1 MTIFDFF
8 EFLKRKRS
16 WTILIVVL
24 LFSFSAEAQT
34 TLYTYQSGAW
44 NNIDVWTTDPGGTT
58 LVGSRI
64 PGNGDAVVVLPSRTL
79 TLAADITNT
88 GLSITI
94 REGAVLDASSFR
106 FTSVL
111 TSLAGNGT
119 YRLKSA
125 GFPTATANSFT
136 GTGGGTAE
144 YYNDADFTL
153 PVAQI
158 SYNNLVI
165 NCPGYTATQ
174 LNNLLLNGNLEVKG
188 GTFRINDATAA
199 RRTLTVNK
207 SILVDN
213 GASITVGTGR
223 TSSTTDPRL
232 AGAGGTSP
240 FLNYY
245 IGESHR
251 IEIYGDFTN
260 NGTVRFTNQPFPV
273 FNTFPSNGFASVFFR
288 GGADNAITCNGTTD
302 FYNLIVDK
310 GTDQTF
316 TLSVNSAG
324 YDKFRLFGANVAV
337 ESASADASN
346 PDIRKALWIRNGT
359 LRLNGYTFIPSLV
372 EGASSSGGDFFIPG
386 NGALLMSGPDVVVM
400 GTIDDYSVVN
410 LAYSVSG
417 GTGAVNGVTTEPS
430 SGFSSLSLYGRL
442 QVNEGKLYIGEIG
455 RIIYYGTSSAQFII
469 NGGTIDIK
477 QFQSV
482 SGGGKT
488 AFWQTEGDLILRGR
502 FKRFLQYGS
511 ISALIASIG
520 DPARLN
526 TARATSGS
534 GNTLGT
540 DPAVG
545 TLNIDQ
551 DANIF
556 HMEGGR
562 ISIYDATGS
571 TGIPKALEINSD
583 PANVNVTGGSITVY
597 MTAGSV
603 LADAQYGIASK
614 APLYNLTIARNSGT
628 QSVVLVSIPAKFGVT
643 ALATPS
649 LKVLNDLTLTNISAS
664 PNAILTASGFDV
676 KSGGNFN
683 IQPNA
688 VYTPGTNRTVLN
700 GTGNQSFVNSGTIT
714 GGLHCFVID
723 KNFGTATLAS
733 NIIVSDS
740 LVINSGTLND
750 GGYTLQVAGNIYN
763 AGIHTGTGKI
773 ELNGTTVQ
781 NISSSPNGISTLGNL
796 EITNVNGAE
805 GATVASLQCN
815 LSVNSLTLT
824 SNRVLFIGSYMLT
837 VGTGG
842 ISTGLA
848 YSVTRMIRTN
858 GFSSDGGL
866 KRDVD
871 NSYNGQAVLFPVGCP
886 GGVRAAAVSYFPGRM
901 YPGTVT
907 TAGYFTVVPVSGY
920 HPSCEVLNQGSA
932 LDFYW
937 KTKSSFLE
945 TSGTVRL
952 EFDYRIDISNSY
964 NDPYYLLSGT
974 NAWVTLA
981 GTNNSPTLKFPNVIE
996 AGEFTAGKVKTFR
1009 NPTTYYS
1016 RQSGA
1021 WNAQS
1026 SNAYS
1031 TWSFAGHT
1039 GAAVP
1044 LTMGLPQIYDNVIIG
1059 GVPGS
1064 RNDSVTV
1071 TTNNI
1076 TAAII
1081 TIKGSYTGNSRSPV
1095 LNIQSTTGHT
1105 IDIVR
1110 GAGKFCTST
1119 AAIPSS
1125 PTDYG
1130 DFLQNDT
1137 AVFHFY
1143 GASYTLPA
1151 SIATYPNLLITGG
1164 NAKYLAGNV
1173 VVRRNLLI
1181 ADEDNPDNT
1190 LSLNGSSGDLTVYGD
1205 IKMRNGGKLLVPA
1218 SPSSRNI
1225 NIYGNIDFKYGN
1237 TSNVNSIE
1245 AVAGAGNVHRLNFY
1259 GSRIYSGS
1267 SNIAFNTATNKIDLY
1282 LKGAGSLIITNGSGT
1297 FSLNR
1302 LFIQKDIIGDT
1313 VYFKNNF
1320 TLNEADN
1327 STASRSL
1334 NLAAGTLILS
1344 DEANVSPST
1353 INLNLTS
1360 GGTNPFVINSSS
1372 RLILRNGSKINITGN
1387 TSGSAIRLDGLL
1399 QAEGAS
1405 QINLADGTAANTGY
1419 IEYSGSGN
1427 AAIFLSGSSVFKA
1440 SQVRRSLVLTT
1451 GLLNYSQNGSSS
1463 ATFYGNGADPV
1474 RAKLEV
1480 TGTGS
1485 SFQMSETSSMSFVN
1499 GGGTTFGDL
1508 YLRPGNSS
1516 VTGGDIIF
1524 GNGVTGQVYKMDSAV
1539 PLNNLSLNAANEVQ
1553 FMVNPLV
1560 LYGSL
1565 NLANA
1570 TSTFTTNSLNL
1581 TIGKNFTNNG
1591 IFNAGTGTTIFNG
1604 SAQIISGTSDPLFHN
1619 LTVSPTVKLSMLR
1632 DITVN
1637 NTLNITSGILEANTY
1652 RLAVKGNIVNNGS
1665 YTNSPAPAT
1674 ARLYISGTSVQ
1685 HIAGT
1690 GSFGRMELDNP
1701 AGAKLDN
1708 NLALS
1713 EELKLVNGIL
1723 DINQYNLT
1731 LGTNSFITGGIPGNT
1746 RMIMSDGVYSNGG
1759 ITKYFAAG
1767 YTGTFTYPVGV
1778 AGKYTPAILTVN
1790 TTGAGFVRMNI
1801 INDGHPATLNPYNV
1815 LKFYWEAESGI
1826 SGFDGSLTF
1835 NYSSADVT
1843 GDESLYVAGR
1853 LLIPPG
1859 TGWSKAASGSSTDNV
1874 DEAAHRVLFN
1884 FPAGTT
1890 NLGGQYTAGYSSD
1903 LPNTI
1908 PVYTSN
1914 TSLGDWDSPSSW
1926 TPAAPAGGPNG
1937 FAVII
1942 NAGHTIRT
1950 NGNKR
1955 FSFKTTINGTLDVST
1970 SYGHNLGTVDGTGTL
1985 ALQQANLPAG
1995 DFSSFLVCSGGTLE
2009 YGGSGT
2015 YTLVA
2020 DRIDTVRNI
2029 RFTGTGTRILPDKD
2043 LVICN
2048 QLDINGPILDN
2059 HFNRN
2064 LTIGGSFNLLTGSF
2078 LSGTGAGAT
2087 VTFRG
2092 TVPQTVSGFRSANPL
2107 NNLEINNSAG
2117 LTLNSAIMMKGNLLL
2132 TNGVI
2137 NTTADSLL
2145 KMISQPSTASA
2156 GSSSSFV
2163 NGPMSKNQL
2172 GGIDFTFPVGKAG
2185 RSGKLTLI
2193 NPQTGVWEAEYYNS
2207 PYPDA
2212 SVAGTLVRASGTE
2225 YWRVNSPAN
2234 GKTATI
2240 KLRWNNLSDITPV
2253 TTSEGISDIR
2263 VAEYDGADWREKPS
2277 VIPVGNETDGTV
2289 QTSANIPVNL
2299 SGPHIYYTLGSVTSV
2314 KPTITLGLVV
2324 QVCKCL
2330 TAAYLPYTAT
2340 MGNPDQYMI
2349 DFDAAANGA
2358 GFADVTWTALPVSPI
2373 QFSVPAAA
2381 PAGIYNATIRVRV
2394 SVPVNASIPYPFTMT
2409 ILPDYSWKGTVS
2421 TDWNAGG
2428 NWACGI
2434 VPAAGSSIQ
2443 IPDVANKPVLSTGT
2457 ASSVNNLTIL
2467 SGSSLTVS
2475 GNTLRISGTISNNG
2489 SLTALN
2495 GKIELN
2501 GAAAQT
2507 LPMDLFTGNAIK
2519 DLTINNPAGVSLLGP
2534 LNLSGIL
2541 LVQSGVL
2548 SSAGN
2553 LTLVSTAAG
2562 TATIDGTGTGEVT
2575 GNVTMQRYLPS
2586 GFGYKYFSS
2595 PFQAAAVS
2603 EFGDDMDLADP
2614 FTPFYGYDENNL
2626 FFGTPASPF
2635 IDYSNPANV
2644 LAPMAGYAINFGAD
2658 PSTKTI
2664 DVSGAVNN
2672 GVKSVN
2678 LKNSNHPYSTGF
2690 NLIGNPYPSA
2700 IDWSAAS
2707 GWTKVNIDNA
2717 LYFYSNS
2724 TTDQYGGTYS
2734 SWINGVSSDGIASNI
2749 IPSMQGFFVHV
2760 TDGAYPVSGS
2770 ITMDNRVRSTN
2781 LSQTF
2786 FKKSGSPETTEEK
2799 DIFRLTAAYSNE
2811 PLARDPMAIYFDDA
2825 ATTGFDHN
2833 LDALKMFNSD
2843 YSVPNIYALSDEHS
2857 YLSICA
2863 IPHPD
2868 SIPAVPLGIYTA
2880 FDSDVTFSL
2889 KDVKGYDF
2897 LNKIYLR
2904 DDVSGQKLDL
2914 LSNPDYKVF
2923 LNAGECKN
2931 RFFLEFESKIENI
2944 PTGNEDN
2951 RLNDP
2956 DQFRVYSSHGTVFAD
2971 ISFSLPGKGKLAI
2984 SNLTGQTIY
2993 SLNVPGNGH
3002 YEFNPGVK
3010 EGIYIVS
3017 FVKDRIRL
3025 IKKVYIKAQ

>member
-1 MTIFDFF
+1 MTILDFF
-8 EFLKRKRS
+8 EFLLRKKS
-16 WTILIVVL
+16 WTIFIVVL
-24 LFSFSAEAQT
+24 LFSFSAKAQ

-44 NNIDVWTTDPGGTT
+44 NNIDVWTTDPGGST

-79 TLAADITNT
+79 TLVADIANT
-88 GLSITI
+88 GMSITI
-94 REGAVLDASSFR
+94 REGAVLDASSYK
-106 FTSVL
+106 FTNVL
-111 TSLAGNGT
+111 TSLAGSGK

-125 GFPTATANSFT
+125 GFPSATANSFT
-136 GTGGGTAE
+136 VSSGGTVE
-144 YYNDADFTL
+144 YYNNANFTL
-153 PVAQI
+153 PTAQV

-174 LNNLLLNGNLEVKG
+174 LNNLVLNGNLEVKG
-188 GTFRINDATAA
+188 GTFSINDGTAA
-199 RRTLTVNK
+199 RRTLTVSKN
-207 SILVDN
+207 ILVDN
-213 GASITVGTGR
+213 GASIIVGTGR
-223 TSSTTDPRL
+223 TSSITDPGM

-251 IEIYGDFTN
+251 IELYGDFTN

-273 FNTFPSNGFASVFFR
+273 FNAFPSNGFASVFFR
-288 GGADNAITCNGTTD
+288 GATDNTITCNGITD
-302 FYNLIVDK
+302 FYNIIVDK

-324 YDKFRLFGANVAV
+324 YDKFRLFGANIAV
-337 ESASADASN
+337 ESATADASN
-346 PDIRKALWIRNGT
+346 PDIKKALWIRNGT

-372 EGASSSGGDFFIPG
+372 EGVSASGGDFFIPG
-386 NGALLMSGPDVVVM
+386 NGALLMGGPDVVVM

-410 LAYSVSG
+410 LAYNVSG

-482 SGGGKT
+482 LGGGKT

-502 FKRFLQYGS
+502 FKRSLQYGS
-511 ISALIASIG
+511 ISALVASIG

-526 TARATSGS
+526 TARATSGG
-534 GNTLGT
+534 GNPLGT
-540 DPAVG
+540 DPSVG

-556 HMEGGR
+556 HMEGGT

-583 PANVNVTGGSITVY
+583 PANVSVTGGNVTVY

-603 LADAQYGIASK
+603 LADAPYGIASK
-614 APLYNLTIARNSGT
+614 APLYNLTITRNSGT
-628 QSVVLVSIPAKFGVT
+628 QSAVLDIIPEKSGVT
-643 ALATPS
+643 ALANPP
-649 LKVLNDLTLTNISAS
+649 LKVLNDLTLTNVSGS
-664 PNAILTASGFDV
+664 SNAILNASGYDV

-688 VYTPGTNRTVLN
+688 VYNPGTNRTVLN
-700 GTGNQSFVNSGTIT
+700 GTGSQTFVNSGTIT
-714 GGLHCFVID
+714 GGLNRFVID
-723 KNFGTATLAS
+723 KNSGTATLGS
-733 NIIVSDS
+733 DIIVNDS
-740 LVINSGTLND
+740 LVINSGILND

-763 AGIHTGTGKI
+763 AGLHTGTGKI
-773 ELNGTTVQ
+773 ELNGAAVQ
-781 NISSSPNGISTLGNL
+781 NFSSSPNGNSTLGNL
-796 EITNVNGAE
+796 EITNLTGAE
-805 GATVASLQCN
+805 GTTVASLQCN

-824 SNRVLFIGSYMLT
+824 SNRVLYIGSYMLT
-837 VGTGG
+837 VESGG

-858 GFSSDGGL
+858 GYSSDGGL
-866 KRDVD
+866 KRSID

-886 GGVRAAAVSYFPGRM
+886 GGVRATAISYFPSRV
-901 YPGTVT
+901 YPGTVS

-920 HPSCEVLNQGSA
+920 HPSCDVSSQSSA

-937 KTKSSFLE
+937 KTKLSSLE
-945 TSGTVRL
+945 TSGAGRL
-952 EFDYRIDISNSY
+952 EFDYRINISNSY
-964 NDPYYLLSGT
+964 NDPYYLLPGT
-974 NAWVTLA
+974 NSWVSLS

-996 AGEFTAGKVKTFR
+996 AGEFTAGKIKTFR

-1110 GAGKFCTST
+1110 GAGKFCTSD
-1119 AAIPSS
+1119 AAIPAS

-1137 AVFHFY
+1137 AVFNFY
-1143 GASYTLPA
+1143 GASYTLPT
-1151 SIATYPNLLITGG
+1151 SITTYPNLLITGG
-1164 NAKYLAGNV
+1164 NAKYLPGNV

-1181 ADEDNPDNT
+1181 ADEDNPNNT
-1190 LSLNGSSGDLTVYGD
+1190 LSLNATSGDLTVYGD
-1205 IKMRNGGKLLVPA
+1205 VKMRNGGKLLVPA
-1218 SPSSRNI
+1218 SSSSRNI
-1225 NIYGNIDFKYGN
+1225 NIYGNIDFTFGN

-1245 AVAGAGNVHRLNFY
+1245 AVAGAGNVHKLNFY
-1259 GSRIYSGS
+1259 GSRLYSGS

-1282 LKGAGSLIITNGSGT
+1282 LKGTGSLIITDGTGT

-1302 LFIQKDIIGDT
+1302 LFIQKDVIGDT
-1313 VYFKNNF
+1313 VYFKNSF
-1320 TLNEADN
+1320 TLNEAAN
-1327 STASRSL
+1327 NTASRSL

-1344 DEANVSPST
+1344 DQANVAPST

-1360 GGTNPFVINSSS
+1360 GGTDPFVINSFS
-1372 RLILRNGSKINITGN
+1372 RLILRNGSKININGN
-1387 TSGSAIRLDGLL
+1387 TTGSGIRLDGLL

-1427 AAIFLSGSSVFKA
+1427 GAIMLSGSSIFKA

-1451 GLLNYSQNGSSS
+1451 GLLNYSQSGSSS
-1463 ATFYGNGADPV
+1463 ATFYGTGSNPT

-1485 SFQMSETSSMSFVN
+1485 SFKMSETSSMSFVN

-1508 YLRPGNSS
+1508 YLRPGTSA

-1524 GNGVTGQVYKMDSAV
+1524 GNGVTGQVYRMDATV
-1539 PLNNLSLNAANEVQ
+1539 ALNNLSVNSSNEVQ
-1553 FMVNPLV
+1553 LMVNPLV
-1560 LYGSL
+1560 LNGNLSL
-1565 NLANA
+1565 INA
-1570 TSTFTTNSLNL
+1570 ASTLTTNSISL
-1581 TIGKNFTNNG
+1581 TIGKDFTDNG
-1591 IFNAGTGTTIFNG
+1591 VFNAGTGTTIFNG
-1604 SAQIISGTSDPLFHN
+1604 TTQTVSGTSDPIFHN
-1619 LTVSPTVKLSMLR
+1619 LTVSPTVKLSLLR

-1637 NTLNITSGILEANTY
+1637 NTFNLTSGILEATTY
-1652 RLAVKGNIVNNGS
+1652 SLAVKGNIANNGS

-1674 ARLYISGTSVQ
+1674 ARLYINGTSVQ
-1685 HIAGT
+1685 HISGT

-1701 AGAKLDN
+1701 TGAKLDN

-1713 EELKLVNGIL
+1713 EELKLTNGIL

-1731 LGTNSFITGGIPGNT
+1731 LGTNSFITGGVPGIT
-1746 RMIMSDGVYSNGG
+1746 RMIMSDGVFSNGG

-1767 YTGTFTYPVGV
+1767 YNGTFTYPVGV
-1778 AGKYTPAILTVN
+1778 AGKYTPAIFTVN
-1790 TTGAGFVRMNI
+1790 ATGAGFVKMKI
-1801 INDGHPATLNPYNV
+1801 INDRHPATLNPYNV
-1815 LKFYWEAESGI
+1815 LKYYWEAESGI

-1835 NYSSADVT
+1835 DYSSADVT

-1853 LLIPPG
+1853 LIIPPG

-1874 DEAAHRVLFN
+1874 DEAVHRVFFN

-1914 TSLGDWDSPSSW
+1914 TVLGNWDSPSSW

-1950 NGNKR
+1950 NGNRR
-1955 FSFKTTINGTLDVST
+1955 FSFKTTINGTLDLST

-1995 DFSSFLVCSGGTLE
+1995 DFNSFLGCSGGTLE

-2020 DRIDTVRNI
+2020 DRIDTLRNI

-2048 QLDINGPILDN
+2048 QLDINGPVLDN
-2059 HFNRN
+2059 HFNRK

-2078 LSGTGAGAT
+2078 LSGTGTGAT
-2087 VTFRG
+2087 ITFRG

-2117 LTLNSAIMMKGNLLL
+2117 LTLNSAIMIKGNLLL

-2145 KMISQPSTASA
+2145 KMISQPSTAYAASA
-2156 GSSSSFV
+2156 SSFV

-2172 GGIDFTFPVGKAG
+2172 GGIDFTFPIGKSG

-2207 PYPDA
+2207 AYPDA
-2212 SVAGTLVRASGTE
+2212 TVAGTLVRASNTE
-2225 YWRVNSPAN
+2225 YWRINSPAN

-2240 KLRWNNLSDITPV
+2240 KLRWNYMSDITPV
-2253 TTSEGISDIR
+2253 TTAGGISDIR
-2263 VAEYDGADWREKPS
+2263 IAEFDGADWREKAS
-2277 VIPVGNETDGTV
+2277 AIPVGTDADGTV
-2289 QTSANIPVNL
+2289 QTSSNIPVNL
-2299 SGPHIYYTLGSVTSV
+2299 AGHPVYYTLGSVTSV
-2314 KPTITLGLVV
+2314 KPTITLGPVV
-2324 QVCKCL
+2324 PVCRCL

-2340 MGNPDQYMI
+2340 TGNPDQYMI
-2349 DFDAAANGA
+2349 DFDVAANAA
-2358 GFADVTWTALPVSPI
+2358 GFSDVAWTALPASPI
-2373 QFSVPAAA
+2373 QFSSPAAA
-2381 PAGIYNATIRVRV
+2381 PAGTYNATIRVRV
-2394 SVPVNASIPYPFTMT
+2394 SVPVNASVPYPFTLT

-2421 TDWNAGG
+2421 TDWNTGG
-2428 NWACGI
+2428 NWACSI

-2443 IPDVANKPVLSTGT
+2443 IPNVANKPVLSTGT
-2457 ASSVNNLTIL
+2457 AASVNNLTIL
-2467 SGSSLTVS
+2467 SGSALTVS
-2475 GNTLRISGTISNNG
+2475 GNTLSIAGTISNNG
-2489 SLTALN
+2489 LFTALN

-2501 GAAAQT
+2501 GTSTQS
-2507 LPMDLFTGNAIK
+2507 LPAGLFSGNAIK

-2534 LNLSGIL
+2534 LDISGIL
-2541 LVQSGVL
+2541 LLQN
-2548 SSAGN
+2548 GN
-2553 LTLVSTAAG
+2553 LTSSGNLKLVSTASG
-2562 TATIDGTGTGEVT
+2562 TAAIDGTGSGQVI
-2575 GNVTMQRYLPS
+2575 GNVTMQRYLATAF
-2586 GFGYKYFSS
+2586 GFKYFSS
-2595 PFQAAAVS
+2595 PFQASTVS
-2603 EFGDDMDLADP
+2603 EFGDDMDLTDP
-2614 FTPFYGYDENNL
+2614 FTSFYGYDENRL
-2626 FFGTPASPF
+2626 YAGIPASPF
-2635 IDYSNPANV
+2635 IDYSDPSNILVP
-2644 LAPMAGYAINFGAD
+2644 LAGYAINFGTD
-2658 PSTKTI
+2658 PLPKTI
-2664 DVSGAVNN
+2664 DVTGVVNN
-2672 GVKSVN
+2672 GSLSVN

-2700 IDWSAAS
+2700 INWSAVS
-2707 GWTKVNIDNA
+2707 GWTKVNIDNS
-2717 LYFYSNS
+2717 LYYYRNS
-2724 TTDQYGGTYS
+2724 VDDQYGGTYS

-2749 IPSMQGFFVHV
+2749 IPSMQAFFVHV
-2760 TDGAYPVSGS
+2760 TNGAYPVSGS
-2770 ITMDNRVRSTN
+2770 ITMDNRVRLNN
-2781 LSQTF
+2781 LTQTF
-2786 FKKSGSPETTEEK
+2786 FKKSAFADEEGEK
-2799 DIFRLTAAYSNE
+2799 NIIRLTAAYAGIPS
-2811 PLARDPMAIYFDDA
+2811 ADPMVIYFDDE
-2825 ATTGFDHN
+2825 ATVGFDSN

-2843 YSVPNIYALSDEHS
+2843 YNVPNLYTLGDEYT
-2857 YLSICA
+2857 YLSISA
-2863 IPHPD
+2863 IPQPD
-2868 SIPAVPLGIYTA
+2868 SIPPVPVSIYTA
-2880 FDSDVTFSL
+2880 FDSDVVLSL
-2889 KDVKGYDF
+2889 KDVKGNEF
-2897 LNKIYLR
+2897 LDKIFLL
-2904 DDVSGQKLDL
+2904 DKVAGQKQDL
-2914 LSNPDYKVF
+2914 LLNPDYKVF
-2923 LNAGECKN
+2923 LVAGEYKD
-2931 RFFLEFESKIENI
+2931 RFFLEFDRKVEDIVTGKEENRVNSK
-2944 PTGNEDN
+2944 P
-2951 RLNDP
+2951 
-2956 DQFRVYSSHGTVFAD
+2956 FRIYSSHGTLFAD
-2971 ISFSLPGKGKLAI
+2971 ISFNVQGKGVLTI
-2984 SNLTGQTIY
+2984 SNLTGQSVY
-2993 SLNVPGNGH
+2993 NMNVPENGH
-3002 YEFNPGVK
+3002 YEFNPGVMD
-3010 EGIYIVS
+3010 GIYIVS
-3017 FVKDRIRL
+3017 FVKGGIRFTEK
-3025 IKKVYIKAQ
+3025 IYIKGQ